1 MTYKNPDIVPKK
13 PNANT
18 RLTPEYA
25 RRSVIGAKILIC
37 VIIGMKLA
45 LFWRATMKITKDRYL
60 GQTRLWRNVAKV
72 GEKAQ
77 RPVVLVWDRRAS
89 LRAW

>member
-1 MTYKNPDIVPKK
+1 MNRFTGTPWGRALAERTIVLPGWQNVGVLYAVMTYKNPDIVPKK

-37 VIIGMKLA
+37 VIIGMKCGALLA
-45 LFWRATMKITKDRYL
+45 SDHKDYQ
-60 GQTRLWRNVAKV
+60 G
-72 GEKAQ
+72 
-77 RPVVLVWDRRAS
+77 
-89 LRAW
+89 